1 MNKLLTNNGGQ
12 PFFLDDIN
20 FLDSTIRESFAG
32 LLRGVAKNSDIY
44 LTDLQITKVENA
56 VSWVEGYIVLGG
68 EILPVA
74 QGSINIIQANTPLYW
89 NIQKSYPESGHRVF
103 EDGQERDCYEIRKA
117 VLTTIVTDFPENK
130 IKSIS
135 KVIHDLVSDSVE
147 MPLMSEDIS
156 KTYSDYSCT
165 GKITYRRRAAKFE
178 ELILYTN
185 YDFKLQIVAI
195 NSSAVTTAK
204 ITTVISSERILCEI
218 PLLEGMFSSTSNYAG
233 TAVFQNTEENAF
245 ILYHA
250 IIFADDKKAYVALRD
265 MSGVPLTEFGF
276 GSITVSIDLNRM

>member
-32 LLRGVAKNSDIY
+32 LLRGVTKNSDIY

-56 VSWVEGYIVLGG
+56 VSWAEGYIVLGG

-130 IKSIS
+130 IKNIS
-135 KVIHDLVSDSVE
+135 QAIHDLVADSIE
-147 MPLMSEDIS
+147 MPLMSEDIN
-156 KTYSDYSCT
+156 KLYSDYSCI
-165 GKITYRRRAAKFE
+165 GKITYRKRATKYVD
-178 ELILYTN
+178 LVLYTN

-195 NSSAVTTAK
+195 NSSAITRAK

-218 PLLEGMFSSTSNYAG
+218 PLLEGMFSPASSYVG
-233 TAVFQNTEENAF
+233 TAVFQNTETNAF
-245 ILYHA
+245 TLYSA
-250 IIFADDKKAYVALRD
+250 VVFADDKKAYVTLRD

-276 GSITVSIDLNRM
+276 GIITVSIDLNRM